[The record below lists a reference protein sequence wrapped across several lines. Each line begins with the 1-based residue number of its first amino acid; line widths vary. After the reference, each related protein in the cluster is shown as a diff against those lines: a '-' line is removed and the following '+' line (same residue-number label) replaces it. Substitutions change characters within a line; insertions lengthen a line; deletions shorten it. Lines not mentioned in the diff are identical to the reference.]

1 MAAALAAASIVFKD
15 NRAYSHKLLHGA
27 TTVWDFADDKNRRGR
42 YSPRGTDAAKFYN
55 STRYYDEFVWAGSWM
70 YLATG
75 NSTYLQRVTDPG
87 LAKNAGAFS
96 VGKDYGV
103 FSWDNKLP
111 GAQVNILM

>member
-1 MAAALAAASIVFKD
+1 
-15 NRAYSHKLLHGA
+15 
-27 TTVWDFADDKNRRGR
+27 
-42 YSPRGTDAAKFYN
+42 
-55 STRYYDEFVWAGSWM
+55 M

-75 NSTYLQRVTDPG
+75 NSTYLQRVTNPG